1 MFNVILGTAQFGLDY
16 GITNHNGKVEFN
28 EISKIVDLALKS
40 GINMVDTAKNYGD
53 SENLL
58 SKFQNFKVVTKINLK
73 QISGE
78 KAKPGFLIDAIKES
92 LINLRRNRID
102 ALLIHDTGSLLDR
115 NDSLISEE
123 IAVAK
128 KKGLVHKFGVSL
140 YDPFELYE
148 VIDKVDMDI
157 VQLPFNIFDQ
167 RFLNSGCLKYLNE
180 RNIEVHA
187 RSLFLQGALLSSK
200 TPNVLK
206 NWESHFDRLRKR
218 CATLKVSL
226 LEYCV
231 CFAISNLYSGSSIVI
246 GVTSTKELKDIIEVM
261 CSKMH
266 DERWQ
271 ELSSSDLRL
280 IDPRKWN

>member
-128 KKGLVHKFGVSL
+128 KRV
-140 YDPFELYE
+140 
-148 VIDKVDMDI
+148 
-157 VQLPFNIFDQ
+157 
-167 RFLNSGCLKYLNE
+167 
-180 RNIEVHA
+180 
-187 RSLFLQGALLSSK
+187 
-200 TPNVLK
+200 
-206 NWESHFDRLRKR
+206 
-218 CATLKVSL
+218 
-226 LEYCV
+226 
-231 CFAISNLYSGSSIVI
+231 
-246 GVTSTKELKDIIEVM
+246 
-261 CSKMH
+261 
-266 DERWQ
+266 
-271 ELSSSDLRL
+271 
-280 IDPRKWN
+280 